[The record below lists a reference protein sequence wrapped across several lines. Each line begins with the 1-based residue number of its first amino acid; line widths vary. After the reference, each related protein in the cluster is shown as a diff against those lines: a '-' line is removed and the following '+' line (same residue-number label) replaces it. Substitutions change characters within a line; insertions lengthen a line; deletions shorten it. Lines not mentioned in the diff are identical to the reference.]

1 MNVEQDTTQTPDV
14 TPDTTAAPATPPVEE
29 KPSEADLMG
38 DAYDNLVNKDG
49 TIKDEKPKPAP
60 KKEAKADPE
69 PPKEDKPV
77 ESAPKEADKASLEG
91 EEGAD
96 EDESGSSTPS
106 DRSESAPVPAHLPK
120 ALKDAWGKMEPDV
133 QKVIEER
140 EREFGTR
147 FSEMGREIEK
157 VKPLSEKL
165 NGMIEQYPAL
175 KDRTPEQLAQGATE
189 LAAVQ
194 MELDKNPLETVLKI
208 AQTYGVIPQLKQA
221 FSGQQ
226 PTNEQATIGR
236 LNQQVAQLE
245 RQLQNAPNNQ
255 PNVDELVDSRFE
267 QRDAEKAVA
276 DFAAR
281 NEQTYN
287 AVEAVLPQFIE
298 IARNESPN
306 ATLSELLQRG
316 HDLAVNAFNVNGAKA
331 PEPGNQDTAKAA
343 PDPSPE
349 AEAKNSKRTVKAIKA
364 ASINHKSEA
373 SSERPPKTNDEL
385 MGDIWDKHHAS

>member
-1 MNVEQDTTQTPDV
+1 MNVEQEAQA
-14 TPDTTAAPATPPVEE
+14 TAPEATPETPPAEN

-49 TIKDEKPKPAP
+49 TIKEEKPKPAP
-60 KKEAKADPE
+60 KKEAKAEPEE
-69 PPKEDKPV
+69 PPKEEKKTEP
-77 ESAPKEADKASLEG
+77 APQEAAEASLEG
-91 EEGAD
+91 EEGAE
-96 EDESGSSTPS
+96 EDEAGSSTPS
-106 DRSESAPVPAHLPK
+106 DRSDSAPVPAHLPK
-120 ALKDAWGKMEPDV
+120 ALKDAWSKLEPDV

-140 EREFGTR
+140 EREFGAR

-175 KDRTPEQLAQGATE
+175 KDRTPEQLAQGAAE

-194 MELDKNPLETVLKI
+194 MELDKNPLDMVLKI
-208 AQTYGVIPQLKQA
+208 AQTYGVIPQLQQA
-221 FSGQQ
+221 FSGLQ

-267 QRDAEKAVA
+267 QRDAEQAIA
-276 DFAAR
+276 DFAAK

-298 IARNESPN
+298 IARTESPN
-306 ATLSELLQRG
+306 ATPTELLQRG
-316 HDLAVNAFNVNGAKA
+316 HDLAVNAFNVNGAKS

-343 PDPSPE
+343 PDPTE
-349 AEAKNSKRTVKAIKA
+349 TEAKNSKRTVKAIKA
-364 ASINHKSEA
+364 ASMNHKSEA